1 MDVVAV
7 SLSSV
12 RTFPGFPRRKRRA
25 IWTCAVIAILT
36 LFLLLLAA
44 HRTQAESPD
53 GTDAPL
59 ANDIGR
65 PDAAPEMMEPLVAIN
80 SSPENY
86 VMPFAPHWI
95 RTSQGRTLGF
105 GMGLDKMLS
114 PNSDLEVD
122 SSWEASSPHH
132 GATATGFGSVDVMS
146 RYAVINHPDLQVAI
160 APRLSVSTT
169 SFGSSFGL
177 GEAGLALLFGGRGGA
192 LPEAW
197 KLGYFR
203 ALEFHSDLGYSRI
216 LSNGSG
222 DEIFFDPVVDYSV
235 PYSRYLTEAQV
246 PWPLGNLC
254 VFAELNFDAVVS
266 GTDHAPP
273 TLYTTPGLAYL
284 TEAYQVSVGV
294 QLPLNHAGAQNQQL
308 AVLGQI
314 QFNLDDAPLF
324 GWMPF

>member
-1 MDVVAV
+1 MDVIAG
-7 SLSSV
+7 SLSSMRPV
-12 RTFPGFPRRKRRA
+12 PGPAHLKRRGSW
-25 IWTCAVIAILT
+25 ICSLIAILT
-36 LFLLLLAA
+36 LLFLLLATHLA
-44 HRTQAESPD
+44 QASSRDE
-53 GTDAPL
+53 TDAPL
-59 ANDIGR
+59 ADDSGR
-65 PDAAPEMMEPLVAIN
+65 NAAAPEMMEPLVAIN

-86 VMPFAPHWI
+86 VMPFAPHWT

-105 GMGLDKMLS
+105 GLAVDKMLS
-114 PNSDLEVD
+114 PNSDLEID

-132 GATATGFGSVDVMS
+132 GATETGFGAVDVMS
-146 RYAVINHPDLQVAI
+146 RYLVINHPDLQVAV

-169 SFGSSFGL
+169 SFGDSFGL
-177 GEAGLALLFGGRGGA
+177 GEAGMALLFGGRGGA

-197 KLGYFR
+197 KLGIFR
-203 ALEFHSDLGYSRI
+203 ALEVHSDLGYSRI
-216 LSNGSG
+216 LSHGSG
-222 DEIFFDPVVDYSV
+222 DEIFFDPVVDYSF
-235 PYSRYLTEAQV
+235 PYLRYLTESKV
-246 PWPLGNLC
+246 PWPVENLC

-284 TEAYQVSVGV
+284 TETYQVSLGV